1 MALAQRLMC
10 VTVCHFLNGLAVLLV
25 EWIGNIML
33 TVNWESIGN
42 EMKFC
47 NLQNKNL

>member
-25 EWIGNIML
+25 EWIGNYYAHCKLGI
-33 TVNWESIGN
+33 NRKQN
-42 EMKFC
+42 EI
-47 NLQNKNL
+47 L